1 MYTTKSGDTWDVI
14 AKEVYGSEYHADA
27 LMAANPEHIDTFR
40 FSAGVV
46 LKTPTVEDARA
57 GTLPPSTSDGGS
69 RLGARRPRLPP
80 RDSPSGRSPGAPHPR
95 SPRR

>member
-40 FSAGVV
+40 FS
-46 LKTPTVEDARA
+46 VEDARA
-57 GTLPPSTSDGGS
+57 GTLPPWKYE
-69 RLGARRPRLPP
+69 AQYE
-80 RDSPSGRSPGAPHPR
+80 
-95 SPRR
+95 